1 MKENYMKLAIEMAA
15 SAKGQT
21 SPNPLVGAVIVKHGE
36 VIGLGAHLK
45 AGEKH
50 AEKHALNMAGSRAE
64 GADMYV
70 TLEPCSHTGRTP
82 PCADAVIDAGIKRV
96 FIGSD
101 DPDPRVS
108 GRGINK
114 LREAGVEVH
123 TGILKEEADAL
134 NFVFFH
140 FAVTK
145 TPYVTLKMAASIDG
159 KIASSSGESKWITGS
174 ASRLDGHLLR
184 HEHDAILAGIETILA
199 DNPLLTTRLP
209 QGGKNPLRV
218 ILDSRLRIPSEA
230 KALNKES
237 PTWIFTTEQ
246 AEESRIKELREAGA
260 TVTVMAGFT
269 IQLDEVMEKLGRA
282 DVSSLLVEGG
292 GTVHDSFLREKLF
305 HQVVLYMAPL
315 LIGGKDAPS
324 SVSGSGIHRL
334 ADVPRLKLLSV
345 ERLGEDTKHIFHRE
359 SRND

>member
-21 SPNPLVGAVIVKHGE
+21 SPNPLVGAVIVKQGE

-50 AEKHALNMAGSRAE
+50 AEKHALDMAGSRAE

-114 LREAGVEVH
+114 LRKAGVEVH
-123 TGILKEEADAL
+123 TGFLKEEADAL

-159 KIASSSGESKWITGS
+159 KIAASSGESKWITGS
-174 ASRLDGHLLR
+174 ASRMDGHFLR
-184 HEHDAILAGIETILA
+184 HENDAILAGIETILA

-209 QGGKNPLRV
+209 QGGKNPLRI
-218 ILDSRLRIPSEA
+218 ILDSRLRIPSDA
-230 KALNKES
+230 KALNEEAPS
-237 PTWIFTTEQ
+237 WIFTTEQ
-246 AEESRIKELREAGA
+246 AEESRIKELREAGV
-260 TVTVMAGFT
+260 TVTVMSGFT
-269 IQLDEVMEKLGRA
+269 IQLDEVMEKLGQA

-305 HQVVLYMAPL
+305 QQVVLYMAPL